1 MKLVFL
7 YGPAASGKLTI
18 AREIAK
24 LAGFAVFHNHLIVD
38 AVLAVFPFG
47 SEPFARLR
55 EQFWMATFAEAAK
68 HGRSL
73 IFTFAPEASVASD
86 FPQRVVALVE
96 EAGGEVL
103 FVRLAVSAAEQER
116 RIDNSSRSEFA
127 KLKSVEL
134 LRELRPLSRAS
145 HAAMPE
151 PRLVVDT
158 EAMDPMQAARLIVEQ
173 LGLPAASAGSD

>member
-1 MKLVFL
+1 MA
-7 YGPAASGKLTI
+7 AASGKLTI
-18 AREIAK
+18 AREALSSQTSPSSTTIS
-24 LAGFAVFHNHLIVD
+24 IVD
-38 AVLAVFPFG
+38 AVPAVFPFG
-47 SEPFARLR
+47 SEPFVRLR
-55 EQFWMATFAEAAK
+55 EQFWMATFAEAAA

-73 IFTFAPEASVASD
+73 VFTFAPEASVRAD

-103 FVRLAVSAAEQER
+103 LVQLAVSIAEQER
-116 RIDNSSRSEFA
+116 RIANPSRSEFA

-158 EAMDPMQAARLIVEQ
+158 EMMGPAEAARHIVEQ
-173 LGLPAASAGSD
+173 LGWPAASAGSD